1 VSRDPSKFTS
11 GTVVSRRDLAPDLW
25 VMRVRP
31 DVDIG
36 FRAGQYV
43 TLGVEVDGELRERP
57 YSIVSSPDE
66 RELELFV
73 ELVPDG
79 FLTPSLFPLGPGAS
93 LVLRPRCKGVFLKE
107 CPVAGEGHVFVAT
120 VTGIAPFVSFLRQ
133 AAVRARSGEWTP
145 GGPVLLLQGASRSF
159 ELGYEDEMRAL
170 EAEFDWLHYVPTVS
184 RPWED
189 PAWTG
194 ETGRVED
201 VLRKHTDAVGIDPG
215 RGGVFLCG
223 HPGMIEGARGI
234 MRRAGFD
241 DKAIRE
247 EQYWPA

>member
-1 VSRDPSKFTS
+1 MSQDPSKFTG

-25 VMRVRP
+25 VIRVRP
-31 DVDIG
+31 EVDIG

-43 TLGVEVDGELRERP
+43 TIGLEVDGELRERP
-57 YSIVSSPDE
+57 YSIASAPAE
-66 RELELFV
+66 EELELFV

-79 FLTPSLFPLGPGAS
+79 FLTPFLHPLEPGAP
-93 LVLRPRCKGVFLKE
+93 LTLRPRCKGLFLKD
-107 CPVAGEGHVFVAT
+107 CPVAGEAHVFVAT

-133 AAVRARSGEWTP
+133 AAAGERAGGRSIER
-145 GGPVLLLQGASRSF
+145 PVLLLQGASRSF
-159 ELGYEDEMRAL
+159 ELGYAEEMRAL
-170 EAEFDWLHYVPTVS
+170 EAEFSWFHYVPTVS

-189 PAWTG
+189 PGWSG

-201 VLRKHTDAVGIDPG
+201 VLRKHVDANGIGPQAA
-215 RGGVFLCG
+215 GVYLCG